1 MSKKSEKDNPDYVI
15 YQALKKL
22 KEAQFTS
29 MESPYK
35 LKHLINE
42 AVQILEDYAEIKGS
56 KTWNA
61 RNTSKK

>member
-1 MSKKSEKDNPDYVI
+1 MSKKTKEDDPDYVI

-35 LKHLINE
+35 LKILINE
-42 AVQILEDYAEIKGS
+42 AVEILEDYAEIKGS

-61 RNTSKK
+61 RNARKK